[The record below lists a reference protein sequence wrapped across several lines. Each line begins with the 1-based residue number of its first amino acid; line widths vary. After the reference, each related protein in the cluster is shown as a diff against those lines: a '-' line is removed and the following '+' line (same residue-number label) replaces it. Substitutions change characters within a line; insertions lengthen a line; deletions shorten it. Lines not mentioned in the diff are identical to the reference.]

1 MKQQG
6 VEQMVLKRVW
16 TSHRVGGRRLFGL
29 EPLSWSIALALSSL
43 LSLTAHATAAD
54 TSLASA
60 ATTPATAADAST
72 ATGPTKD
79 AGTEELQQIVVT
91 AERRADP
98 LSKVPISMS
107 AYSQKTM
114 DDLHIQNFQDLA
126 MVVPGLVVPPSLGG
140 NQDQKDVAIRGIF
153 SNGNA
158 PTTQFYIDETPIAIR
173 QLGSAGPSG
182 SPQPDIFDLDR
193 VEVLRGPQGTLFG
206 SSAMGGAIRYI
217 TPQPSLTDSSGYSKA
232 DASYTDTGSPNY
244 EVGAAYGAPIVAG
257 TLGFRVSAWYQN
269 EGGWINSDNPYTGN
283 VLIGNANQSDAY
295 VVRPAMTWA
304 PTDNLTIT
312 PAIFYQH
319 KYDVDPNSYWWRYT
333 PPANVASAPI
343 APFHH
348 DTDYSIPEPGTDDL
362 QVSSLA
368 IKYDFRGMSFQSDTS
383 YLDRHSYYVDDFTRA
398 DEAIFGGTPFVPG
411 INYNN
416 FQAPLP
422 DFAYTHA
429 YQQEFRLSSDDPTSR
444 VSWVAGAY
452 FRRAVENLEQP
463 MPGSLDPLTEAIA
476 GETTLQLTGYPNY
489 IINGQPY
496 NGLTNAHA
504 VDEEAAGFADITAQL
519 FSGLK
524 ANVGVRVEHS
534 VVEDQSLILAGPS
547 DGAAFSYQTLSDQV
561 ANPVTPRAGM
571 TYQFTDEDMA
581 YVSVAKGYRAGG
593 GNGAAAISSSLCDP
607 SLKALGL
614 TGAPTS
620 FGPDSLWSYEIG
632 TKDSWFNRRVSIQAS
647 AYYID
652 WSNIQTSVSLPS
664 CATGFTTNRGKAVS
678 QGFDLQVQAIVVDG
692 LTVSGTVGYTDAYY
706 PNAAFGAPRNGV
718 APLLNAAG
726 DKLPNVLPWT
736 ASVDADYS
744 WDISRLWSNAQ
755 SYFRVDYRW
764 LDAANALNPDV
775 AGYNPNTGPYQN
787 QAYALLNLRLGAVHN
802 GLDLS
807 IYLANATNAHP
818 ILGVKDQAGN
828 GLLYAAAIQPLTTG
842 VTVLYRY

>member
-1 MKQQG
+1 MAPK
-6 VEQMVLKRVW
+6 KVW
-16 TSHRVGGRRLFGL
+16 TSRLSTGGKLFGL
-29 EPLSWSIALALSSL
+29 EPLCWSIALALSSA
-43 LSLTAHATAAD
+43 LSLAAH
-54 TSLASA
+54 ASA
-60 ATTPATAADAST
+60 ADTPATAADTST
-72 ATGPTKD
+72 ATGPTKE
-79 AGTEELQQIVVT
+79 AGNEELQQIVVT
-91 AERRADP
+91 AERHADP

-107 AYSQKTM
+107 AYSQKSM
-114 DDLHIQNFQDLA
+114 DDLHIENFQDLA
-126 MVVPGLVVPPSLGG
+126 SVVPGLIVPPPLGG
-140 NQDQKDVAIRGIF
+140 NQDLKDVAIRGIF

-244 EVGAAYGAPIVAG
+244 EVGTAYGAPIVAG
-257 TLGFRVSAWYQN
+257 ALGFRVSAWYQN

-283 VLIGNANQSDAY
+283 TLIANANQSDAY
-295 VVRPAMTWA
+295 VVRPAVTWA
-304 PTDNLTIT
+304 PTDHLTIT
-312 PAIFYQH
+312 PAVFYQH
-319 KYDVDPNSYWWRYT
+319 EYDVDPPEYWWHYT
-333 PPANVASAPI
+333 PNSLAAPI
-343 APFHH
+343 APLRYA
-348 DTDYSIPEPGTDDL
+348 TDGSIPQPGTDDL

-368 IKYDFRGMSFQSDTS
+368 IKYDFRGVTLQSDTS

-398 DEAIFGGTPFVPG
+398 DEAIFGGTPFVRG
-411 INYNN
+411 INYYN

-429 YQQEFRLSSDDPTSR
+429 YQQEFRLSSEDPTSR

-452 FRRAVENLEQP
+452 FRRAVQNMEQP

-476 GETTLQLTGYPNY
+476 GETTQQLTGYPNY

-496 NGLTNAHA
+496 NGYTNAHA
-504 VDEEAAGFADITAQL
+504 IDVETAGFGEITAEL
-519 FSGLK
+519 FSPRLK
-524 ANVGVRVEHS
+524 VNVGVRVEHE

-547 DGAAFSYQTLSDQV
+547 DGATYSSQTLTDQV
-561 ANPVTPRAGM
+561 ANPVTPRAGL
-571 TYQFTDEDMA
+571 TYQFTDEDMV
-581 YVSVAKGYRAGG
+581 YVSAAKGYRAGG

-632 TKDSWFNRRVSIQAS
+632 SKDTWFNRRLSVQGSI
-647 AYYID
+647 YYID
-652 WSNIQTSVSLPS
+652 WSNIQTSVNLPS
-664 CATGFTTNRGKAVS
+664 CATSFTTNRGKAVS
-678 QGFDLQVQAIVVDG
+678 EGFDLQVQAIVADG
-692 LTVSGTVGYTDAYY
+692 LTVNATVGYTDAYY
-706 PNAAFGAPRNGV
+706 PNAAFGAPSNGV
-718 APLLNAAG
+718 TPLLNAAG

-736 ASVDADYS
+736 AAIDVNYS
-744 WDISRLWSNAQ
+744 WDISGLWRGAQ

-764 LDAANALNPDV
+764 LDAANALNPNV
-775 AGYNPNTGPYQN
+775 AGFNVETGPYQN
-787 QAYALLNLRLGAVHN
+787 QAYGLLNLRLGAVHE

-807 IYLANATNAHP
+807 IYLNNATNAHP
-818 ILGVKDQAGN
+818 ILGVKDQAGDA
-828 GLLYAAAIQPLTTG
+828 LLYATAIQPLTTG
-842 VTVLYRY
+842 VTALYRF

>member
-1 MKQQG
+1 
-6 VEQMVLKRVW
+6 MVPKRVW
-16 TSHRVGGRRLFGL
+16 ASRLSAGGRFFGL
-29 EPLSWSIALALSSL
+29 EPLCWSMALALSSL
-43 LSLTAHATAAD
+43 LSLAAYATAAD
-54 TSLASA
+54 
-60 ATTPATAADAST
+60 TPATAADTPT
-72 ATGPTKD
+72 AAGPPKE
-79 AGTEELQQIVVT
+79 AGGEELQEIVVT
-91 AERRADP
+91 AERHADP

-107 AYSQKTM
+107 AYSQKSM

-126 MVVPGLVVPPSLGG
+126 SVVPGLIVPPPVGG
-140 NQDQKDVAIRGIF
+140 NQDANDVAIRGIF

-173 QLGSAGPSG
+173 QLNSAGPSG
-182 SPQPDIFDLDR
+182 SPHPDIFDLDR

-269 EGGWINSDNPYTGN
+269 TGGWINSDNPYTGS
-283 VLIGNANQSDAY
+283 VLIANANQSDAY
-295 VVRPAMTWA
+295 VVRPAITWA

-312 PAIFYQH
+312 PAIFFEH

-333 PPANVASAPI
+333 PSNVPSAPI
-343 APFHH
+343 APLHY
-348 DTDYSIPEPGTDDL
+348 DTDYSIPQPGTDDL

-368 IKYDFRGMSFQSDTS
+368 IKYDFRGLSFVSDTS

-398 DEAIFGGTPFVPG
+398 DEAIFGGTPFVRG

-429 YQQEFRLSSDDPTSR
+429 YQQEFRLSSDDPASR
-444 VSWVAGAY
+444 VTWVAGAY
-452 FRRAVENLEQP
+452 YRRAVENLTQP

-476 GETTLQLTGYPNY
+476 GETTLQLTGYPNF

-496 NGLTNAHA
+496 NGYTNAHA
-504 VDEEAAGFADITAQL
+504 VDVETAGFGEITAQL

-524 ANVGVRVEHS
+524 ANVGVRVEHE

-547 DGAAFSYQTLSDQV
+547 DGAAYSSQTLTDQV
-561 ANPVTPRAGM
+561 ANPVTPRAGL
-571 TYQFTDEDMA
+571 TYQFNDDDMA

-607 SLKALGL
+607 SLRALGL

-632 TKDSWFNRRVSIQAS
+632 TKDSWFNRRLSVQGSV
-647 AYYID
+647 YYID
-652 WSNIQTSVSLPS
+652 WSNIQTTVNLPS

-692 LTVSGTVGYTDAYY
+692 LTVSGSVGYTDAYY
-706 PNAAFGAPRNGV
+706 PNAAFGAPKNGV
-718 APLLNAAG
+718 TPLLNAAG

-736 ASVDADYS
+736 ASVDANYS
-744 WDISRLWSNAQ
+744 WDIDGLWRGSQA
-755 SYFRVDYRW
+755 YFRVDYRW
-764 LDAANALNPDV
+764 LDAANALNPNV
-775 AGYNPNTGPYQN
+775 AGFNFETGPYQN
-787 QAYALLNLRLGAVHN
+787 QAYALLNLRLGAVH
-802 GLDLS
+802 GGWDLS
-807 IYLANATNAHP
+807 IYLNNATNAHP
-818 ILGVKDQAGN
+818 ILGVKDQAGDA
-828 GLLYAAAIQPLTTG
+828 LLYATALQPLTTG
-842 VTVLYRY
+842 VTALYRF